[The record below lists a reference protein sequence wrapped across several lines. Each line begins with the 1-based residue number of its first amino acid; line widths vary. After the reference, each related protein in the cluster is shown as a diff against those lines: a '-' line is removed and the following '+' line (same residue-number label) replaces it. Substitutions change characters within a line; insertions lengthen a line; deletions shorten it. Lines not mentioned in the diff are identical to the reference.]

1 MVIYR
6 VLFIY
11 WWFREGSWELFVITA
26 WICTLFLGWCKHWCL
41 QVRPSVLPQLLLVPY
56 ISHWTLGNLGFHVND
71 HSRSASSTQDCFN
84 GPKNLG
90 VLASKLDSNL
100 VPPLTNTDTEQ
111 GIKCHH
117 FTHNPPPTKLAQ
129 LRLAGDSPLEGE
141 SREKWDMHPAFHFF
155 KGLLKGLVSLCWFWM
170 LIKHHS
176 LDDWRL
182 LKARGGQWLAGEPEG
197 LLVQQKVVNLS
208 QSNHNKVPN
217 SKFLPWEERKLE
229 QGSIVPDFQI
239 LA

>member
-111 GIKCHH
+111 GINIPLSLNSLSVKCELLLLSHSVMSDSE
-117 FTHNPPPTKLAQ
+117 TWWSPPGSSVRGISQARILEWVAISFSRGSSSPRDWSWVSCIGRQILSHCATWQAPKCELMAIQWENAYKSQ
-129 LRLAGDSPLEGE
+129 LQFQWWGWLYLIN
-141 SREKWDMHPAFHFF
+141 KW
-155 KGLLKGLVSLCWFWM
+155 
-170 LIKHHS
+170 
-176 LDDWRL
+176 
-182 LKARGGQWLAGEPEG
+182 
-197 LLVQQKVVNLS
+197 
-208 QSNHNKVPN
+208 
-217 SKFLPWEERKLE
+217 
-229 QGSIVPDFQI
+229 IVP
-239 LA
+239 